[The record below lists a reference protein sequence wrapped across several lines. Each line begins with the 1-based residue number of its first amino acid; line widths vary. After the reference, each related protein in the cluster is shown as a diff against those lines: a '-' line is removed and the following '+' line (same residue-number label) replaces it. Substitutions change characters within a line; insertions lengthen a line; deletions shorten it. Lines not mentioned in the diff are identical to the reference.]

1 MIPLNDINPK
11 RSKSKSKQKATTN
24 LPQTRSETQPP
35 SFEITIDKKSPLNY
49 LLETQLKPKLDK
61 IQKVYSEQIDFHQD
75 IIQIRKKLV
84 TANTLPNSRF
94 GEDEDPMI
102 MIAPTDL
109 HQKIDNFMENMVYNP
124 INEKSKSQKR
134 IWITGSSG
142 IGKSAAIL
150 TNVVKKRRSNSNPNK
165 IILLHMILT
174 EVYLNDFFYSFF
186 NDLLY
191 AIFPFIDDKTFPSC
205 PKGLEKSGSPM
216 IDWLLYLLFDFK
228 TNLDLEALRRFLP
241 AVNDYCSLKGLK
253 FVIII
258 DQTNIFQRQ
267 RQNKKIDESVE
278 KFVHQLIVGK
288 YSDKVVISSSN
299 NNEDLDSDISA
310 PNLKDFV
317 FEAHMEGFL
326 KKEQIKQW
334 LLKKFAFNYNDD
346 QIDELCEATGFI
358 PLEIWEFC
366 KINFDNF
373 EEKLNEYMRSRSNT
387 IRDDVENFYLQKTS
401 SMPEWKSIFY
411 YDFFVR
417 LDTGAT
423 LNNTNH
429 RLHIDRKYMFVEN
442 EKLRSFGPLA
452 KQVIH
457 QYYTKKILEYEK
469 SQNLGI
475 SIYLIYLNLYKI
487 TDEKNDASLKGF
499 LLEKLLINQLLKKK
513 DEIISLNC
521 LTGKGETSKIS
532 LNFSEIVFFKQGIDD
547 NNIYFFHDT
556 LFIPHKYNNP
566 FVDFYYYNKNENSL
580 YAFQI
585 TLSILTHKNSDVLFK
600 ISQQYE
606 NLIEKKKI
614 AKVIFVWLTDKI
626 DNNETKL
633 ISKQFIDPKKFIDAE
648 KAKEQ
653 RNKTKK
659 KGEKME
665 KLKKKSEKPK
675 DIDSWIMSARL
686 NDQTWKFN

>member
-1 MIPLNDINPK
+1 MIPPNDINPK

-35 SFEITIDKKSPLNY
+35 SFEITINKKSSLNY
-49 LLETQLKPKLDK
+49 LLENILKPKLDK

-94 GEDEDPMI
+94 GKDEDPMI

-124 INEKSKSQKR
+124 INEKSKSQKQ

-186 NDLLY
+186 SDLLY

-205 PKGLEKSGSPM
+205 PKGEEKSGSPM

-228 TNLDLEALRRFLP
+228 TNFNLETLRQFLP

-278 KFVHQLIVGK
+278 KFVHELIVGK
-288 YSDKVVISSSN
+288 YSNKVVLSSSN

-310 PNLKDFV
+310 PDLKNFV

-366 KINFDNF
+366 KINVDNF

-387 IRDDVENFYLQKTS
+387 IRDDVENFYLKKTS

-411 YDFFVR
+411 YDFFVL

-429 RLHIDRKYMFVEN
+429 RRHIDRKYMFVEN

-475 SIYLIYLNLYKI
+475 SI
-487 TDEKNDASLKGF
+487 
-499 LLEKLLINQLLKKK
+499 
-513 DEIISLNC
+513 
-521 LTGKGETSKIS
+521 
-532 LNFSEIVFFKQGIDD
+532 
-547 NNIYFFHDT
+547 
-556 LFIPHKYNNP
+556 
-566 FVDFYYYNKNENSL
+566 
-580 YAFQI
+580 
-585 TLSILTHKNSDVLFK
+585 
-600 ISQQYE
+600 
-606 NLIEKKKI
+606 
-614 AKVIFVWLTDKI
+614 
-626 DNNETKL
+626 
-633 ISKQFIDPKKFIDAE
+633 
-648 KAKEQ
+648 
-653 RNKTKK
+653 
-659 KGEKME
+659 
-665 KLKKKSEKPK
+665 
-675 DIDSWIMSARL
+675 
-686 NDQTWKFN
+686 